1 MGPDVPSGLRVPEY
15 VEKRYLPQT
24 RLLDFGSPG
33 IHDLVAAR
41 GWGALEPF
49 DQIGKAYTFVRD
61 EVAFGYNR
69 DDEIAASE
77 VLKDG
82 YGQCNTKG
90 TLLMAL
96 LRALGIACRLHGFTI
111 HKELQRGVVPEL
123 VYGLAPDDI
132 LHSWVEVWHDGR
144 WINLEGFILDQP
156 FLRSLQAKFAGTANE
171 LCGYGAGTDCLSSPP
186 IDWVGQDTYIQRTGI
201 NADLGVFD
209 SPDDFYARHKQN
221 LGWMRGLL
229 YRHLVRHS
237 MNRRVRK
244 VRQGRIPA
252 IPGGPAGH
260 EHVGRD

>member
-61 EVAFGYNR
+61 EIAFGYNR

-156 FLRSLQAKFAGTANE
+156 FLDPCRQSLPEPPTNSAATAPEPIACPRHPLIGWDRTRTSNARASMPISGYSTARTTSTPGISKISAG
-171 LCGYGAGTDCLSSPP
+171 CGGYS
-186 IDWVGQDTYIQRTGI
+186 IGI
-201 NADLGVFD
+201 SCVT
-209 SPDDFYARHKQN
+209 R
-221 LGWMRGLL
+221 
-229 YRHLVRHS
+229 
-237 MNRRVRK
+237 
-244 VRQGRIPA
+244 
-252 IPGGPAGH
+252 
-260 EHVGRD
+260 